1 MEKTTKTSIDKLDE
15 QIKNLSNR
23 EKKSVETGRVNKKDL
38 VRKAKLKELDEKVE
52 KNRKKNS
59 KNKTSNVKNRKKNNN
74 KNLNNKII
82 DDVNEKKLEDEIRDL
97 YKDNELEK
105 TKEIEVLSDDVS
117 LNVNDTIKIPVVDD
131 VINKFDEKLA
141 SVKIL
146 GDDAY
151 SKLIIFLF
159 FVFMFLILFY
169 IIFFMALSFA

>member
-23 EKKSVETGRVNKKDL
+23 GKKSVETGRVNKKDL

-59 KNKTSNVKNRKKNNN
+59 KNKTSNIKKNNN

>member
-23 EKKSVETGRVNKKDL
+23 GKKSVETGRVNKKDL

-59 KNKTSNVKNRKKNNN
+59 KNKTSNVKKNNN

-105 TKEIEVLSDDVS
+105 TKEIEVLSDEVS